1 MSNVYRSKIINA
13 RLHPTQLSE
22 FCKLAEEIPFGTV
35 TVVQNNAVISGKSL
49 INLMSLDFSEPVKI
63 LLQGSFDNEYLSKFN
78 EFKVKEK
85 QKKEIRKEWLII
97 ISKEVKDI
105 FIKPIIAVLMA
116 LLFLS
121 LFLPIKSCNNKPTAT
136 PDVAT
141 IDEAVFLKETIS
153 IQENSTEPTTEPNT
167 EETTESTTVFE
178 DVDLL
183 TDNTDGIT
191 YEDTD
196 YSEENSA
203 YSLNTEYEENDCENS
218 NDYSNSDI
226 ELLALVTMAEAEGES
241 EYGKRLVID
250 TILNRV
256 DSGDFPNSISGVI
269 YQSGQFTSMWNGRV
283 DCCYVS
289 DYIVQ
294 LVEEEMQCRSNYDVL
309 YFTAG
314 GYSSYGTPLFSEGNH
329 YFSSQ

>member
-1 MSNVYRSKIINA
+1 M
-13 RLHPTQLSE
+13 
-22 FCKLAEEIPFGTV
+22 
-35 TVVQNNAVISGKSL
+35 
-49 INLMSLDFSEPVKI
+49 
-63 LLQGSFDNEYLSKFN
+63 
-78 EFKVKEK
+78 
-85 QKKEIRKEWLII
+85 
-97 ISKEVKDI
+97 KDI

-153 IQENSTEPTTEPNT
+153 IQENTTEPTTEKST
-167 EETTESTTVFE
+167 EETTVDATVFE
-178 DVDLL
+178 EVDLM
-183 TDNTDGIT
+183 TDNTDETT
-191 YEDTD
+191 YEDTE
-196 YSEENSA
+196 YSEEDNWCSSNA
-203 YSLNTEYEENDCENS
+203 EHKEDDYESS
-218 NDYSNSDI
+218 NNYSNSDI